1 MNLLEARSAEGSGG
15 IFFFFFNLAVKLL
28 SVFNKCRFLKLQP
41 EMDASVWATGQTV
54 NALSRWVPAE
64 KHPVARNAPP
74 PTPVSPASEAAFLSL
89 PPPSGNREEEPF
101 LLSRPYSGSL
111 FQGGLD
117 TALQNHHIPLWSS
130 PCPPPPETAW
140 VCSLVAPPAW
150 LQEAGNGC
158 SVSQT
163 RRSPECPPTHQE
175 SLPNH
180 PPLLQTPAERGG
192 TGDPD

>member
-1 MNLLEARSAEGSGG
+1 MEG
-15 IFFFFFNLAVKLL
+15 FFFFFNLAVKLL

-130 PCPPPPETAW
+130 PCPPPPKPRGCAPWWPLQPGSKRQEMGAPSPRP
-140 VCSLVAPPAW
+140 VGALSAPPHTR
-150 LQEAGNGC
+150 
-158 SVSQT
+158 SHYQT
-163 RRSPECPPTHQE
+163 IRLCCKPPQ
-175 SLPNH
+175 NV
-180 PPLLQTPAERGG
+180 GG
-192 TGDPD
+192 PGTLIEL